1 MPKIII
7 AVDGYSSCGKST
19 TAKGVAAYLGYAYID
34 TGAMYRAVTLYFMT
48 QHVSLTNPKE
58 VAKALENIKIDFRR
72 NPETGR
78 NETYLNGLNVEDEI
92 RKLYIANWVSEVSA
106 VSEVRRAM
114 VAQQQRMGK
123 AEVLE
128 LAEAIVKP
136 HSDSGRAIL
145 REALKRLKKN
155 YPTKMHQLNAF
166 YREKVQSRDDYGYTR
181 LMEGMVDI
189 QDWGIDSDPERMRIR
204 VNEYRKSNNLAKQTL
219 GQRAWY
225 LMFDKDNP
233 LYDILA
239 QDPVRIHTHNE
250 RTTTKVPG
258 YKWTRNSRSYWLGEM
273 LKSPDASVRLVDL
286 TSYDGE
292 QVYHLKFKYPSYR
305 GDIYI
310 NSEDYG
316 IHHID
321 YYLGSSFS
329 ESLAYLKLDTN
340 NLSEK
345 KKIMVKDMKTS
356 TENMQHE
363 GKYIGKLKVDY
374 QKTGEKYYLSYIEW
388 MTMGDFRKSKIHEGK
403 TTGSYNFCSLMVNEV
418 QTDKKEMAKVKP
430 RQALNRKEDTDDVR
444 KQYNERFWRNY
455 NVLLATPLE
464 NKVIRDL
471 TFEESLEQQ
480 FKKNQ

>member
-1 MPKIII
+1 MLLQCLVVGVQAQSYLRLNGVVLSTKNATPI
-7 AVDGYSSCGKST
+7 AYAHVGIPAQGM
-19 TAKGVAAYLGYAYID
+19 GVVSNEVGTFTLNYPAAYAKDSLKVSCLGFKTYTVALAKLRLED
-34 TGAMYRAVTLYFMT
+34 TLF
-48 QHVSLTNPKE
+48 
-58 VAKALENIKIDFRR
+58 
-72 NPETGR
+72 
-78 NETYLNGLNVEDEI
+78 I
-92 RKLYIANWVSEVSA
+92 RLKP
-106 VSEVRRAM
+106 
-114 VAQQQRMGK
+114 
-123 AEVLE
+123 EVLE

-155 YPTKMHQLNAF
+155 YPTKMHQFNAF

-181 LMEGMVDI
+181 LMEGMIDI
-189 QDWGIDSDPERMRIR
+189 QDWGIDSDPQRIRIR

>member
-1 MPKIII
+1 MRNKILFLTCIFLCSLSFTN
-7 AVDGYSSCGKST
+7 AQYHQLTGVVT
-19 TAKGVAAYLGYAYID
+19 TAKDHRPIAFAHVGIPARGMGVVSNEVGAFTLNYPAAYAKDSLKVSCLGFKTYSVALSKVQQED
-34 TGAMYRAVTLYFMT
+34 TLR
-48 QHVSLTNPKE
+48 
-58 VAKALENIKIDFRR
+58 I
-72 NPETGR
+72 
-78 NETYLNGLNVEDEI
+78 YL
-92 RKLYIANWVSEVSA
+92 KP
-106 VSEVRRAM
+106 
-114 VAQQQRMGK
+114 
-123 AEVLE
+123 EVLE
-128 LAEAIVKP
+128 LAEAMVKP
-136 HSDSGRAIL
+136 HSDSGRMIL

-189 QDWGIDSDPERMRIR
+189 QDWGIDSDPQRIRIR

-225 LMFDKDNP
+225 LVFGKDTP

-250 RTTTKVPG
+250 RTVTDYG
-258 YKWTRNSRSYWLGEM
+258 EQKWAHNSRRYWLGEI
-273 LKSPDASVRLVDL
+273 LKNPKASVRLVDM
-286 TSYDGE
+286 TTYDGQ
-292 QVYHLKFKYPSYR
+292 QVYHLKFRFPENY
-305 GDIYI
+305 GNLYI
-310 NSEDYG
+310 NSQDYG
-316 IHHID
+316 IHRIEFSNGANFED
-321 YYLGSSFS
+321 IILNRDTISERGKKMAGDIKKLIENVQYQGNLLG
-329 ESLAYLKLDTN
+329 
-340 NLSEK
+340 
-345 KKIMVKDMKTS
+345 KIR
-356 TENMQHE
+356 
-363 GKYIGKLKVDY
+363 VDY
-374 QKTGEKYYLSYIEW
+374 QKTGGKYYLSYIEW

>member
-1 MPKIII
+1 MLLQCLVVGVQAQSYLRLNGVVLSTKNATPI
-7 AVDGYSSCGKST
+7 AYAHVGIPAQGM
-19 TAKGVAAYLGYAYID
+19 GVVSNEVGTFTLNYPAAYAKDSLKVSCLGFKTYTVALAKLRLED
-34 TGAMYRAVTLYFMT
+34 TLF
-48 QHVSLTNPKE
+48 
-58 VAKALENIKIDFRR
+58 
-72 NPETGR
+72 
-78 NETYLNGLNVEDEI
+78 I
-92 RKLYIANWVSEVSA
+92 RLKP
-106 VSEVRRAM
+106 
-114 VAQQQRMGK
+114 
-123 AEVLE
+123 EVLE

-155 YPTKMHQLNAF
+155 YPTKMHQFNAF

-181 LMEGMVDI
+181 LMEGMIDI
-189 QDWGIDSDPERMRIR
+189 QDWGIDSDPQRIRIR

-430 RQALNRKEDTDDVR
+430 RQTLNRKEDTDDVR

-480 FKKNQ
+480 FKKN